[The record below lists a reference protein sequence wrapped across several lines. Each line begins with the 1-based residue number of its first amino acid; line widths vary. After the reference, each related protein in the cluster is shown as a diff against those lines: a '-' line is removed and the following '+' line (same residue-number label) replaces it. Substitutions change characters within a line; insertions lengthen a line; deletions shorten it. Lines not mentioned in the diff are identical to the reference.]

1 MSKQSCSDKICLEGG
16 RLKFHSHPDATLFN
30 WMKIGL
36 KPKQKDRFWIYE
48 VCFFVW
54 AYTDCSRKS
63 LMHSPG
69 RHKIVD
75 EEKRFKH
82 KLNMLEP
89 GSRMLK
95 WIGILIVIGLL
106 LYFFR
111 FRMAAICVWAVSG
124 IVFAVLLVLL
134 AIESHQDKVL
144 NEIAIEENKKN
155 GEI

>member
-1 MSKQSCSDKICLEGG
+1 MLEYGHII
-16 RLKFHSHPDATLFN
+16 FQFN
-30 WMKIGL
+30 A
-36 KPKQKDRFWIYE
+36 Q
-48 VCFFVW
+48 
-54 AYTDCSRKS
+54 
-63 LMHSPG
+63 PG